1 MGAESRKRIIESK
14 RRRRGNISSEESDE
28 YESVDDIDLSSQ
40 EDNDNDYAH
49 TQQKKQAELAAS

>member
-1 MGAESRKRIIESK
+1 MFMGAESRKRIIESK

-49 TQQKKQAELAAS
+49 N